1 MIVYWLFQN
10 SQEALKILSSIRTE
24 LSLLHRLDPLLI
36 TKLGFKTSSNGTDN
50 GDER

>member
-1 MIVYWLFQN
+1 MILSWLFQN
-10 SQEALKILSSIRTE
+10 SQEAVKTLSSIRTE

-36 TKLGFKTSSNGTDN
+36 TKLGFKISSNGTDN